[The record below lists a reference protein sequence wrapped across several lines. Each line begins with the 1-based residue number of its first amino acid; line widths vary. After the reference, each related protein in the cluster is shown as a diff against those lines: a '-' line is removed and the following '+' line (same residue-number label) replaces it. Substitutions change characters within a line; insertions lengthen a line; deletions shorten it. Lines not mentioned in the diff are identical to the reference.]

1 MNFDIVGI
9 MGFIAGLLTTVA
21 FLPQVIKVYKTKSA
35 KDISLPMYVIFT
47 IGIAMWIIYGFM
59 LDAMDILIFNVITFI
74 LAITIL
80 VYKIRLK

>member
-59 LDAMDILIFNVITFI
+59 LDSMDILIFNVITFI

>member
-9 MGFIAGLLTTVA
+9 MGFVAGLLTTVA

-59 LDAMDILIFNVITFI
+59 LDSMDILIFNVITFI

>member
-1 MNFDIVGI
+1 MNVDIVGI

-59 LDAMDILIFNVITFI
+59 LDSMDILIFNVITFI

>member
-9 MGFIAGLLTTVA
+9 MGFVAGLLTTVA

-59 LDAMDILIFNVITFI
+59 LNSMDILIFNVITFI

>member
-47 IGIAMWIIYGFM
+47 IGIAMWIIYGFL
-59 LDAMDILIFNVITFI
+59 LDSMDILIFNVITFI